1 MNKSARHNKQI
12 GSRNRGAFCPTY
24 ARQTKRTLPHILSH
38 WQTPQYGSQFSQLS
52 LVFFGPGSH
61 PQLCKNHRAKN
72 SRSIQKQTANLRL
85 RFNVPITAKI
95 MNPTGCINQRHS
107 GFSWRRRDSKSLAD
121 MNVSE
126 SPNLIANSRI
136 RPRLEK
142 SSNAA
147 KTAARFVFAPASLI
161 ASLNSPLGISNVV
174 FIYKIFAIFTSKSR
188 FLYSLYPILV
198 RPPTSALAPSD
209 IRDPPSAIVRP

>member
-1 MNKSARHNKQI
+1 
-12 GSRNRGAFCPTY
+12 
-24 ARQTKRTLPHILSH
+24 
-38 WQTPQYGSQFSQLS
+38 
-52 LVFFGPGSH
+52 
-61 PQLCKNHRAKN
+61 
-72 SRSIQKQTANLRL
+72 
-85 RFNVPITAKI
+85 
-95 MNPTGCINQRHS
+95 
-107 GFSWRRRDSKSLAD
+107 

-174 FIYKIFAIFTSKSR
+174 FIYKIFAIFTSKSS

-209 IRDPPSAIVRP
+209 IRDPPSAIRHRSPVKSEQSEFHEAHLFIAATQMLPLVK